1 MNGFDQRF
9 NRAREGVMGSEP
21 VELRDQLSIDTPELV
36 SIDLLLA
43 GIGSRCLAVLI
54 DYLIQGVTVWI
65 GILLFA
71 ALGSGNAGSAPAT
84 HMSASS
90 AYKWALAI
98 VIAIPFLLHWGYFTL
113 FEAFWHGQTPGK
125 RLMKLRVIQ
134 QSGRALGLF
143 ESMGRNLIRFIDM
156 LPGFYF
162 VGALCVFVSRRQQR
176 LGDMV
181 AGTLVVHSTPVDTP
195 FVPAGGRT
203 FTAASFERPVEEE
216 PSPRSSGLQADAVG
230 RLNHE
235 DLQMIDN
242 FLGRRLDLPLDVRA
256 KLAEKLAR
264 HMASKMLQE
273 RPGTSD
279 ETFLES
285 LAVALRQGGLR

>member
-1 MNGFDQRF
+1 
-9 NRAREGVMGSEP
+9 MGSQP

-36 SIDLLLA
+36 SIDLSLA
-43 GIGSRCLAVLI
+43 GIGSRCAAVLI
-54 DYLIQGVTVWI
+54 DYLIQGITVWI
-65 GILLFA
+65 CFLLLTLVSENA
-71 ALGSGNAGSAPAT
+71 ASALAPQV
-84 HMSASS
+84 SASS
-90 AYKWALAI
+90 AYKWGLAI
-98 VIAIPFLLHWGYFTL
+98 AIAIPFLLHWGYFTL
-113 FEAFWHGQTPGK
+113 FEAFWNGQTPGK
-125 RLMKLRVIQ
+125 RFMKLRVIQ
-134 QSGRALGLF
+134 QNGRALGFF

-156 LPGFYF
+156 LPVFYF

-195 FVPAGGRT
+195 FVPAGART
-203 FTAASFERPVEEE
+203 FTAASFERPVEEA
-216 PSPRSSGLQADAVG
+216 PSPGPSGLQADAVS

-242 FLGRRLDLPLDVRA
+242 FLARRLDLPLDVRA

-264 HMASKMLQE
+264 RMASKMLQE
-273 RPGTSD
+273 QSGTSD

-285 LAVALRQGGLR
+285 LAVALRQGGGLR